1 MSPLYVEESSTS
13 LPSDIADESFSRTD
27 EKSWRKARPRPINT
41 SESSTWATDSRDQ
54 LTTSTESYKPSEDFC
69 KAIETLFLSAQEQD
83 FEDGARSEFAE
94 SLAFLIKQRG
104 NTAVEIIAYLIINR
118 KVSTATTIEALRCF
132 GRIHHPAT
140 HNFRLWLLEKSL
152 SSPSFL
158 IRDAAGLGLTSMKD
172 PHAVPFLEQAIR
184 CEPYPELREDLRQV
198 ILELKSSG
206 QCNLL

>member
-1 MSPLYVEESSTS
+1 MNSLYAAESSTS
-13 LPSDIADESFSRTD
+13 LSIDITTESFSSTD
-27 EKSWRKARPRPINT
+27 EESWRRARPQPINT
-41 SESSTWATDSRDQ
+41 FESSTWVADSRDQ
-54 LTTSTESYKPSEDFC
+54 LTTSTESHKPSEDFC

-83 FEDGARSEFAE
+83 FEDGVQSEFAE
-94 SLAFLIKQRG
+94 SLVPLVKQRG
-104 NTAVEIIAYLIINR
+104 NTALEIIAYLIVNQ
-118 KVSTATTIEALRCF
+118 KVGTSTAVEALRCL

-172 PHAVPFLEQAIR
+172 PHAIPFLEQAVK
-184 CEPYPELREDLRQV
+184 CEPYPELREDLQQV